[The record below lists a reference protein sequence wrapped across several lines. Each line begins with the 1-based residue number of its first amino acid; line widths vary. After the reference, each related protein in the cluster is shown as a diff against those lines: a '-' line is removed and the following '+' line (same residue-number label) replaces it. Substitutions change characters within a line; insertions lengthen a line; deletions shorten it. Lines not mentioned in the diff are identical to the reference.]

1 LLESFITFNM
11 EIFQIDENLYQSS
24 MIDDVDKAKMFD
36 ICIDLAGGIDP
47 DASDFKIY
55 LKWTIEDA
63 GLPDLGILKLVAS
76 FGYGLAYKKK
86 MKVLVHCQ
94 QGINRASLLNG
105 VILWMKGMRGQEI
118 VDYIRTKRQGALFNQ
133 NFVEYL
139 VNLK

>member
-1 LLESFITFNM
+1 M

-24 MIDDVDKAKMFD
+24 KIDDVDKAKMFD
-36 ICIDLAGGIDP
+36 VCIDLAGGIDP

-63 GLPDLGILKLVAS
+63 GLPDLDILKLVAA

-86 MKVLVHCQ
+86 MKVLVHCE

-105 VILWMKGMRGQEI
+105 VILWMKGMQGQEI

>member
-1 LLESFITFNM
+1 M

-24 MIDDVDKAKMFD
+24 KIDDVDRAKVFD
-36 ICIDLAGGIDP
+36 VCIDLAGGIDP

-63 GLPDLGILKLVAS
+63 GLPDLDTLKLVAS

-86 MKVLVHCQ
+86 MKVLVHCE

-105 VILWMKGMRGQEI
+105 VILWMKGMQGQGI

>member
-1 LLESFITFNM
+1 M
-11 EIFQIDENLYQSS
+11 EIFKIDENLYQSS
-24 MIDDVDKAKMFD
+24 TIDNMERARIFDV
-36 ICIDLAGGIDP
+36 CIDLAGGIDP
-47 DASDFKIY
+47 GAGDFKIY

-63 GLPDLGILKLVAS
+63 GLPDLDILKLVAS

-86 MKVLVHCQ
+86 MKVLVHCE

-105 VILWMKGMRGQEI
+105 VILWIKGMKGQEI
-118 VDYIRTKRQGALFNQ
+118 VNYIRSKRPGALFNM

>member
-1 LLESFITFNM
+1 M

-24 MIDDVDKAKMFD
+24 KIDDVDRAKIFD
-36 ICIDLAGGIDP
+36 VCIDLSGGIDP
-47 DASDFKIY
+47 GASDFKIY

-63 GLPDLGILKLVAS
+63 GLPDLDILKLVAA

-86 MKVLVHCQ
+86 MKVLVHCE

-118 VDYIRTKRQGALFNQ
+118 VEYIRTKRQGALFNQ
-133 NFVEYL
+133 NFVKYL